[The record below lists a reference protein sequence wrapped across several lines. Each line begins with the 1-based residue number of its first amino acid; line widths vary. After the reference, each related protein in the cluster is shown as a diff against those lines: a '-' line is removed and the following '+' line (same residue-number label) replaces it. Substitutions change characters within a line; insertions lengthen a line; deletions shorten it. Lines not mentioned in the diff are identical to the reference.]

1 MRRVVVTG
9 IGAVTP
15 LGGDISSSWKN
26 LIDGKSSATLISK
39 FDIEDFQAKVACE
52 VPIDQ
57 ENHKINDRFNPNDW
71 FSDKDLRKIDNF
83 IIFGV
88 AAAEMAIL
96 DSGINNYSFNKNNVG
111 VGVGS
116 GVGGL
121 PSIEKASLILKEK
134 GPNRVSPFFI
144 PGALI
149 NLVAGQI
156 SIRNEL
162 KGPNLASVTAC
173 SSGTHSIIEGAETIK
188 RNKADVMIVGGAESA
203 ICPVG
208 IAGFAACKALSTN
221 FNDSPEKASRPY
233 DSQRD
238 GSVMSEG
245 AGFIVLEE
253 LNHALE
259 RGAKIYSEF
268 KGYGV
273 SGDAHHI
280 TSPAEDGDGAYRS
293 MIMAIKDSNF
303 AVDEFSYINAHG
315 TSTPKGDKIELKA
328 VEKAF
333 FSNIENVT
341 MSSTKS
347 SIGHLLGAA
356 GAVEAIFSILA
367 IKNNVIPATINL
379 DDLSIDTKINLVP
392 HNSISKN
399 VEVVL
404 SNSFGFGGTNASVV
418 FSSYKENNGS

>member
-1 MRRVVVTG
+1 MRRVVVSG

-15 LGGDISSSWKN
+15 LGGDIKSTWENLVKN
-26 LIDGKSSATLISK
+26 KSGANLISK
-39 FDIEDFQAKVACE
+39 FDTSDFQTKISCE
-52 VPIDQ
+52 VPLKNDQ
-57 ENHKINDRFNPNDW
+57 ESSASSFDSSKW
-71 FSDKDLRKIDNF
+71 FSSKDLRKVDDF

-88 AAAEMAIL
+88 AAAEMAL
-96 DSGINNYSFNKNNVG
+96 EDSLLKNHNFDPNKIG

-121 PSIEKASLILKEK
+121 PSIEKASLILNEK
-134 GPNRVSPFFI
+134 GPKRVSPFFI

-156 SIRNEL
+156 SIRNNF

-173 SSGTHSIIEGAETIK
+173 SSGTHSICEGAEMIK
-188 RNKADVMIVGGAESA
+188 RGKADVMIVGGAESA

-208 IAGFAACKALSTN
+208 IAGFSACKALSSN
-221 FNDSPEKASRPY
+221 FNDEPTKASRPY
-233 DSQRD
+233 DRLRD
-238 GSVMSEG
+238 GFVMGEG
-245 AGFIVLEE
+245 AGFLVLEDLE
-253 LNHALE
+253 HALL
-259 RGAKIYSEF
+259 RNAKIYAEF

-280 TSPAEDGDGAYRS
+280 TSPADDGDGAYRS
-293 MIMAIKDSNF
+293 MVMAIEDSNY

-315 TSTPKGDKIELKA
+315 TSTPKGDEIELKA
-328 VEKAF
+328 VERAF
-333 FSNIENVT
+333 ESNLDRIS

-367 IKNNVIPATINL
+367 IENNIVPATINL
-379 DDLSIDTKINLVP
+379 DDLSIDTKLDLVP
-392 HNSISKN
+392 HISKEKN
-399 VEVVL
+399 IDVVL
-404 SNSFGFGGTNASVV
+404 SNSFGFGGTNASVI
-418 FSSYKENNGS
+418 FSRYDEN

>member
-1 MRRVVVTG
+1 MRRVVVSG

-15 LGGDISSSWKN
+15 LGGDIKSTWEN
-26 LIDGKSSATLISK
+26 LIKNKSGANLISK
-39 FDIEDFQAKVACE
+39 FDTSDFQTKISCE
-52 VPIDQ
+52 VPLKSDQ
-57 ENHKINDRFNPNDW
+57 NSSANSFDSSKW
-71 FSDKDLRKIDNF
+71 FSSKDLRKVDDF

-88 AAAEMAIL
+88 AAAEMAL
-96 DSGINNYSFNKNNVG
+96 EDSLLKNHNFDPNKIG

-121 PSIEKASLILKEK
+121 PSIEKASLTLNEK
-134 GPNRVSPFFI
+134 GPKRVSPFFI

-156 SIRNEL
+156 SIRNNF

-173 SSGTHSIIEGAETIK
+173 SSGTHSICEGAEMIK
-188 RNKADVMIVGGAESA
+188 RGKADVMIVGGAESA

-208 IAGFAACKALSTN
+208 IAGFSACKALSSN
-221 FNDSPEKASRPY
+221 FNDEPTKASRPY
-233 DSQRD
+233 DRLRD
-238 GSVMSEG
+238 GFVMGEG
-245 AGFIVLEE
+245 AGFLVLEDLE
-253 LNHALE
+253 HALS
-259 RGAKIYSEF
+259 RNAKIYAEF

-280 TSPAEDGDGAYRS
+280 TSPADDGDGAYRS
-293 MIMAIKDSNF
+293 MVMAIEDSNY

-315 TSTPKGDKIELKA
+315 TSTPKGDEIELKA
-328 VEKAF
+328 VERAF
-333 FSNIENVT
+333 ESNIDRIS

-367 IKNNVIPATINL
+367 IENNIVPATINL
-379 DDLSIDTKINLVP
+379 DDLSIDTKLDLVP
-392 HNSISKN
+392 HMSKEKN
-399 VEVVL
+399 IDVVL
-404 SNSFGFGGTNASVV
+404 SNSFGFGGTNASVI
-418 FSSYKENNGS
+418 FSRYDEN

>member
-1 MRRVVVTG
+1 MRRVVVSG

-15 LGGDISSSWKN
+15 LGGDIKSTWENLVKN
-26 LIDGKSSATLISK
+26 KSGANLISK
-39 FDIEDFQAKVACE
+39 FDTSDFQTKISCE
-52 VPIDQ
+52 VPLKSDQ
-57 ENHKINDRFNPNDW
+57 DSSVSSFDSSKW
-71 FSDKDLRKIDNF
+71 FSSKDLRKVDDF

-88 AAAEMAIL
+88 AAAEMAL
-96 DSGINNYSFNKNNVG
+96 EDSLLKNHNFDPNRIG

-121 PSIEKASLILKEK
+121 PSIEKASLILNEK
-134 GPNRVSPFFI
+134 GPKRVSPFFI

-156 SIRNEL
+156 SIRNNF

-173 SSGTHSIIEGAETIK
+173 SSGTHSICEGAEMIK
-188 RNKADVMIVGGAESA
+188 RGKADVMIVGGAESA

-208 IAGFAACKALSTN
+208 IAGFSACKALSSN
-221 FNDSPEKASRPY
+221 FNDEPTKASRPY
-233 DSQRD
+233 DRLRD
-238 GSVMSEG
+238 GFVMGEG
-245 AGFIVLEE
+245 AGFLVLEDLE
-253 LNHALE
+253 HALL
-259 RGAKIYSEF
+259 RNAKIYAEF

-280 TSPAEDGDGAYRS
+280 TSPADDGDGAYRS
-293 MIMAIKDSNF
+293 MVMAIEDSNF

-315 TSTPKGDKIELKA
+315 TSTPKGDEIELKA
-328 VEKAF
+328 VERAF
-333 FSNIENVT
+333 ESNLDRIS

-367 IKNNVIPATINL
+367 IENNIVPATINL
-379 DDLSIDTKINLVP
+379 DMSKEKNID
-392 HNSISKN
+392 
-399 VEVVL
+399 VVL
-404 SNSFGFGGTNASVV
+404 SNSFGFGGTNASVI
-418 FSSYKENNGS
+418 FSRYDEN

>member
-1 MRRVVVTG
+1 MRRVVVSG

-15 LGGDISSSWKN
+15 LGGDIKSTWKN
-26 LIDGKSSATLISK
+26 LIKNKSGANLISK
-39 FDIEDFQAKVACE
+39 FDASDFQTKISCE
-52 VPIDQ
+52 VPIKSNQHSLESSFD
-57 ENHKINDRFNPNDW
+57 PNKW
-71 FSDKDLRKIDNF
+71 FSLKDLRKVDDF

-88 AAAEMAIL
+88 AAAEMAL
-96 DSGINNYSFNKNNVG
+96 EDSLLKNYNFDPNKIG

-121 PSIEKASLILKEK
+121 PSIEKASLTLNEK
-134 GPNRVSPFFI
+134 GPKRVSPFFI

-156 SIRNEL
+156 SIRNNF

-173 SSGTHSIIEGAETIK
+173 SSGTHSICEGAEII
-188 RNKADVMIVGGAESA
+188 RRGKADVMIVGGAESA

-208 IAGFAACKALSTN
+208 IAGFAACKALSSN
-221 FNDSPEKASRPY
+221 FNDEPTKASRPY
-233 DSQRD
+233 DRLRD
-238 GSVMSEG
+238 GFVMGEG
-245 AGFIVLEE
+245 AGFLVLED
-253 LNHALE
+253 LDHALS
-259 RGAKIYSEF
+259 RNAKIYAEF

-280 TSPAEDGDGAYRS
+280 TSPADDGDGAYRS
-293 MIMAIKDSNF
+293 MVMAIEDSNY

-315 TSTPKGDKIELKA
+315 TSTPKGDEIELKA
-328 VEKAF
+328 VERAF
-333 FSNIENVT
+333 EANLDNIS

-367 IKNNVIPATINL
+367 IKNNIVPATINL
-379 DDLSIDTKINLVP
+379 DDLSIDTKLDLVP
-392 HNSISKN
+392 HMSKEKN
-399 VEVVL
+399 VDVVL
-404 SNSFGFGGTNASVV
+404 SNSFGFGGTNASVI
-418 FSSYKENNGS
+418 FSRYDEN

>member
-1 MRRVVVTG
+1 MRRVVVSG

-15 LGGDISSSWKN
+15 LGGDIKSTWKN
-26 LIDGKSSATLISK
+26 LIKNKSGANLISK
-39 FDIEDFQAKVACE
+39 FDISDFQTKVSCE
-52 VPIDQ
+52 VPIKNDQ
-57 ENHKINDRFNPNDW
+57 DSLENSFDPTEW
-71 FSDKDLRKIDNF
+71 FSSKDLRKVDDF

-88 AAAEMAIL
+88 AAAEMAL
-96 DSGINNYSFNKNNVG
+96 EDSLLKDHNFDPNKIG

-121 PSIEKASLILKEK
+121 PSIEKASITLNEK
-134 GPNRVSPFFI
+134 GPKRVSPFFI

-156 SIRNEL
+156 SIRNNF

-173 SSGTHSIIEGAETIK
+173 SSGTHSICEGAEMI
-188 RNKADVMIVGGAESA
+188 RRGKADVMIVGGAESA

-208 IAGFAACKALSTN
+208 IAGFAACKALSSN
-221 FNDSPEKASRPY
+221 FNDEPTKASRPY
-233 DSQRD
+233 DRLRD
-238 GSVMSEG
+238 GFVMGEG
-245 AGFIVLEE
+245 AGFLVLEDLE
-253 LNHALE
+253 HALS
-259 RGAKIYSEF
+259 RNAKIYAEF

-280 TSPAEDGDGAYRS
+280 TSPADDGGGAYRS
-293 MIMAIKDSNF
+293 MVMAIEDSNH

-315 TSTPKGDKIELKA
+315 TSTPKGDEIELKA
-328 VEKAF
+328 VERAFKANLD
-333 FSNIENVT
+333 NIS

-367 IKNNVIPATINL
+367 IKNNIIPATINL
-379 DDLSIDTKINLVP
+379 DDLSIDTKLDLVP
-392 HNSISKN
+392 HMSKEKN
-399 VEVVL
+399 VDVVL
-404 SNSFGFGGTNASVV
+404 SNSFGFGGTNASVI
-418 FSSYKENNGS
+418 FSRYDEN

>member
-1 MRRVVVTG
+1 LRRVVVTG

-15 LGGDISSSWKN
+15 LGGDINSSWKN
-26 LIDGKSSATLISK
+26 LIEGKSGATLISK
-39 FDIEDFQAKVACE
+39 FDVADFQAKVACE

-57 ENHKINDRFNPNDW
+57 ENHKIKERFNPNDW
-71 FSDKDLRKIDNF
+71 FLDKDLRKIDNF

-88 AAAEMAIL
+88 SAAEMAIL
-96 DSGINNYSFNKNNVG
+96 DSGINSYRFNKNRVG

-121 PSIEKASLILKEK
+121 PSIEKASLTLKEK
-134 GPNRVSPFFI
+134 GPKRVSPFFI

-149 NLVAGQI
+149 NLVAGHI

-208 IAGFAACKALSTN
+208 IAGFTACKALSTS
-221 FNDSPEKASRPY
+221 FNDLPEKASRPY
-233 DSQRD
+233 DNQRD
-238 GSVMSEG
+238 GFVMGEG

-273 SGDAHHI
+273 SADAYHI

-293 MIMAIKDSNF
+293 MIMAIKDSNI
-303 AVDEFSYINAHG
+303 AVDELSYINAHG
-315 TSTPKGDKIELKA
+315 TSTPKGDKIEIRA

-333 FSNIENVT
+333 SSNIENIT

-379 DDLSIDTKINLVP
+379 DDLSIDTKIDLVP
-392 HNSISKN
+392 HKSINKN

-418 FSSYKENNGS
+418 FSSYKENNGN

>member
-1 MRRVVVTG
+1 MRRVVVSG

-15 LGGDISSSWKN
+15 LGGDIKSTWENLVKN
-26 LIDGKSSATLISK
+26 KSGANLISK
-39 FDIEDFQAKVACE
+39 FDTSDFQTKISCE
-52 VPIDQ
+52 VPLKNDQ
-57 ENHKINDRFNPNDW
+57 ESSASSFDSSKW
-71 FSDKDLRKIDNF
+71 FSSKDLRKVDDF

-88 AAAEMAIL
+88 AAAEMAL
-96 DSGINNYSFNKNNVG
+96 EDSLLKNHKFDPNKIG

-121 PSIEKASLILKEK
+121 PSIEKASLILNEK
-134 GPNRVSPFFI
+134 GPKRVSPFFI

-156 SIRNEL
+156 SIRNNF

-173 SSGTHSIIEGAETIK
+173 SSGTHSICEGAEMIK
-188 RNKADVMIVGGAESA
+188 RGKADVMIVGGAESA

-208 IAGFAACKALSTN
+208 IAGFSACKALSSN
-221 FNDSPEKASRPY
+221 FNDEPTKASRPY
-233 DSQRD
+233 DRLRD
-238 GSVMSEG
+238 GFVMGEG
-245 AGFIVLEE
+245 AGFLVLEDLE
-253 LNHALE
+253 HALS
-259 RGAKIYSEF
+259 RNAKIYAEF

-280 TSPAEDGDGAYRS
+280 TSPADDGDGAYRS
-293 MIMAIKDSNF
+293 MVMAIEDSNY

-315 TSTPKGDKIELKA
+315 TSTPKGDEIELKA
-328 VEKAF
+328 VERAF
-333 FSNIENVT
+333 ESNLDRIS

-367 IKNNVIPATINL
+367 IENNIVPATINL
-379 DDLSIDTKINLVP
+379 DDLSIDTKLDLVP
-392 HNSISKN
+392 HMSKEKN
-399 VEVVL
+399 IDVVL
-404 SNSFGFGGTNASVV
+404 SNSFGFGGTNASVI
-418 FSSYKENNGS
+418 FSRYDEN

>member
-1 MRRVVVTG
+1 LRRVVVSG

-15 LGGDISSSWKN
+15 LGGDIKSTWENLVKN
-26 LIDGKSSATLISK
+26 KSGANLISK
-39 FDIEDFQAKVACE
+39 FDTSDFQTKISCE
-52 VPIDQ
+52 VPLKSDQ
-57 ENHKINDRFNPNDW
+57 DSSVSSFDSSKW
-71 FSDKDLRKIDNF
+71 FSSKDLRKVDDF

-88 AAAEMAIL
+88 AAAEMAL
-96 DSGINNYSFNKNNVG
+96 EDSLLKNHNFDPNKIG

-121 PSIEKASLILKEK
+121 PSIEKASLILNEK
-134 GPNRVSPFFI
+134 GPKRVSPFFI

-156 SIRNEL
+156 SIRNNF

-173 SSGTHSIIEGAETIK
+173 SSGTHSICEGAEMIK
-188 RNKADVMIVGGAESA
+188 RGKADVMIVGGAESA

-208 IAGFAACKALSTN
+208 IAGFSACKALSSN
-221 FNDSPEKASRPY
+221 FNDEPTKASRPY
-233 DSQRD
+233 DRLRD
-238 GSVMSEG
+238 GFVMGEG
-245 AGFIVLEE
+245 AGFLVLEDLE
-253 LNHALE
+253 HALS
-259 RGAKIYSEF
+259 RNAKIYAEF

-280 TSPAEDGDGAYRS
+280 TSPADDGDGAYRS
-293 MIMAIKDSNF
+293 MVMAIEDSNY

-315 TSTPKGDKIELKA
+315 TSTPKGDEIELKA
-328 VEKAF
+328 VERAF
-333 FSNIENVT
+333 ESNIDRIS

-367 IKNNVIPATINL
+367 IENNIVPATINL
-379 DDLSIDTKINLVP
+379 DDLSIDTKLDLVP
-392 HNSISKN
+392 HMSKEKN
-399 VEVVL
+399 IDVVL
-404 SNSFGFGGTNASVV
+404 SNSFGFGGTNASVI
-418 FSSYKENNGS
+418 FSRYDEN

>member
-1 MRRVVVTG
+1 MRRVVVSG

-15 LGGDISSSWKN
+15 LGGDINSTWKN
-26 LIDGKSSATLISK
+26 LINNQSGANLISK
-39 FDIEDFQAKVACE
+39 FDASDFQTKISCE
-52 VPIDQ
+52 VPIKSDQ
-57 ENHKINDRFNPNDW
+57 GTLENSFDPKKW
-71 FSDKDLRKIDNF
+71 FSSKDLRKVDDF

-88 AAAEMAIL
+88 AAAEMAL
-96 DSGINNYSFNKNNVG
+96 EDSLLKNHNFDPNKIG

-121 PSIEKASLILKEK
+121 PSIEKASLTLNEK
-134 GPNRVSPFFI
+134 GPKRVSPFFI

-156 SIRNEL
+156 SIRNNF

-173 SSGTHSIIEGAETIK
+173 SSGTHSICEGAEII
-188 RNKADVMIVGGAESA
+188 RRGKADVMIVGGAESA

-208 IAGFAACKALSTN
+208 IAGFAACKALSSN
-221 FNDSPEKASRPY
+221 FNDEPTKASRPY
-233 DSQRD
+233 DRLRD
-238 GSVMSEG
+238 GFVMGEG
-245 AGFIVLEE
+245 AGFLVLED
-253 LNHALE
+253 LDHALS
-259 RGAKIYSEF
+259 RNAKIYAEF

-280 TSPAEDGDGAYRS
+280 TSPADDGDGAYRS
-293 MIMAIKDSNF
+293 MVMAIEDSNY

-315 TSTPKGDKIELKA
+315 TSTPKGDEIELKA
-328 VEKAF
+328 VERAF
-333 FSNIENVT
+333 EANLDNIS

-367 IKNNVIPATINL
+367 IKNNIVPATINL
-379 DDLSIDTKINLVP
+379 DDLSIDTKLDLVP
-392 HNSISKN
+392 HMSKEKN
-399 VEVVL
+399 VDVVL
-404 SNSFGFGGTNASVV
+404 SNSFGFGGTNASVI
-418 FSSYKENNGS
+418 FSRYDEN

>member
-9 IGAVTP
+9 IGAITP
-15 LGGDISSSWKN
+15 LGGDINSSWKN

-57 ENHKINDRFNPNDW
+57 ENHKIKDRFNPNDW

-96 DSGINNYSFNKNNVG
+96 DSGINNYNFNKNNVG

-121 PSIEKASLILKEK
+121 PSIEKASITLKEK
-134 GPNRVSPFFI
+134 GPKRVSPFFI

-238 GSVMSEG
+238 GFVMGEG

-293 MIMAIKDSNF
+293 MIMAIKDSNL

-315 TSTPKGDKIELKA
+315 TSTPKGDEIELKA

-333 FSNIENVT
+333 SSNIENIT

>member
-1 MRRVVVTG
+1 M
-9 IGAVTP
+9 GAVTP
-15 LGGDISSSWKN
+15 LGGDIKSSWSN
-26 LIDGKSSATLISK
+26 LIEGKSGATLISK
-39 FDIEDFQAKVACE
+39 FDIEDYQAKVACE
-52 VPIDQ
+52 VPINQ
-57 ENHKINDRFNPNDW
+57 ENHIIKERFNPNDW
-71 FSDKDLRKIDNF
+71 FSEKDLRKVDNF

-88 AAAEMAIL
+88 AAAEMAIS
-96 DSGINNYSFNKNNVG
+96 DSDIDNYNLNKNRVG

-121 PSIEKASLILKEK
+121 PGIEKAAITIKEK
-134 GPNRVSPFFI
+134 GPKRVSPFFI

-149 NLVAGQI
+149 NLVAGHI
-156 SIRNEL
+156 SIRNGL

-208 IAGFAACKALSTN
+208 IAGFSACKALSTN
-221 FNDSPEKASRPY
+221 FNDSPIKASRPY
-233 DSQRD
+233 DRQRD
-238 GSVMSEG
+238 GFVMGEG
-245 AGFIVLEE
+245 AGFLVLEE

-273 SGDAHHI
+273 SGDAYHI
-280 TSPAEDGDGAYRS
+280 TSPSEDGDGAYRS
-293 MIMAIKDSNF
+293 MIMAIEDSNL
-303 AVDEFSYINAHG
+303 ALDEFSYINAHG
-315 TSTPKGDKIELKA
+315 TSTPKGDEIELKA
-328 VEKAF
+328 VERAF
-333 FSNIENVT
+333 CSTIDSIS

-347 SIGHLLGAA
+347 STGHLLGAA
-356 GAVEAIFSILA
+356 GAIEAIFSILT
-367 IKNNVIPATINL
+367 IKNNIIPATINL

-392 HNSISKN
+392 HEIINKN

-418 FSSYKENNGS
+418 FSSYNER

>member
-1 MRRVVVTG
+1 MRRVVVSG

-15 LGGDISSSWKN
+15 LGGDIKSTWEN
-26 LIDGKSSATLISK
+26 LIKNKSGANLISK
-39 FDIEDFQAKVACE
+39 FDTSDFQTKISCE
-52 VPIDQ
+52 VPLKSDQ
-57 ENHKINDRFNPNDW
+57 DSSVSSFDSSKW
-71 FSDKDLRKIDNF
+71 FSSKDLRKVDDF

-88 AAAEMAIL
+88 AAAEMAL
-96 DSGINNYSFNKNNVG
+96 EDSLLKNHKFDPNKIG

-121 PSIEKASLILKEK
+121 PSIEKASLILNEK
-134 GPNRVSPFFI
+134 GPKRVSPFFI

-156 SIRNEL
+156 SIRNNF

-173 SSGTHSIIEGAETIK
+173 SSGTHSICEGAEMIK
-188 RNKADVMIVGGAESA
+188 RGKADVMIVGGAESA

-208 IAGFAACKALSTN
+208 IAGFSACKALSSN
-221 FNDSPEKASRPY
+221 FNDEPTKASRPY
-233 DSQRD
+233 DRLRD
-238 GSVMSEG
+238 GFVMGEG
-245 AGFIVLEE
+245 AGFLVLEDLE
-253 LNHALE
+253 HALL
-259 RGAKIYSEF
+259 RNAKIYAEF

-280 TSPAEDGDGAYRS
+280 TSPADDGDGAYRS
-293 MIMAIKDSNF
+293 MVMAIEDSNY

-315 TSTPKGDKIELKA
+315 TSTPKGDEIELKA
-328 VEKAF
+328 VERAF
-333 FSNIENVT
+333 ESNIDRIS

-367 IKNNVIPATINL
+367 IENNIVPATINL
-379 DDLSIDTKINLVP
+379 DDLSIDTKLDLVP
-392 HNSISKN
+392 HMSKEKN
-399 VEVVL
+399 IDVVL
-404 SNSFGFGGTNASVV
+404 SNSFGFGGTNASVI
-418 FSSYKENNGS
+418 FSRYDEN

>member
-1 MRRVVVTG
+1 MRRVVVSG

-15 LGGDISSSWKN
+15 LGGDIKSTWENLVKN
-26 LIDGKSSATLISK
+26 KSGANLISK
-39 FDIEDFQAKVACE
+39 FDTSDFQTKISCE
-52 VPIDQ
+52 VPLKNDQ
-57 ENHKINDRFNPNDW
+57 DSSASSFDSSKW
-71 FSDKDLRKIDNF
+71 FSSKDLRKVDDF

-88 AAAEMAIL
+88 AAAEMAL
-96 DSGINNYSFNKNNVG
+96 EDSLLKNHNFDPNKIG

-121 PSIEKASLILKEK
+121 PSIEKASLILNEK
-134 GPNRVSPFFI
+134 GPKRVSPFFI

-156 SIRNEL
+156 SIRNNF

-173 SSGTHSIIEGAETIK
+173 SSGTHSICEGAEMIK
-188 RNKADVMIVGGAESA
+188 RGKADVMIVGGAESA

-208 IAGFAACKALSTN
+208 IAGFSACKALSSN
-221 FNDSPEKASRPY
+221 FNDEPTKASRPY
-233 DSQRD
+233 DRLRD
-238 GSVMSEG
+238 GFVMGEG
-245 AGFIVLEE
+245 AGFLVLEDLE
-253 LNHALE
+253 HALS
-259 RGAKIYSEF
+259 RNAKIYAEF

-280 TSPAEDGDGAYRS
+280 TSPADDGDGAYRS
-293 MIMAIKDSNF
+293 MVMAIEDSNY

-315 TSTPKGDKIELKA
+315 TSTPKGDEIELKA
-328 VEKAF
+328 VERAF
-333 FSNIENVT
+333 ESNLDRIS

-367 IKNNVIPATINL
+367 IENNIVPATINL
-379 DDLSIDTKINLVP
+379 DDLSIDTKLDLVP
-392 HNSISKN
+392 HMSKEKN
-399 VEVVL
+399 IDVVL
-404 SNSFGFGGTNASVV
+404 SNSFGFGGTNASVI
-418 FSSYKENNGS
+418 FSRYDEN